1 MCLSELKPSAVRGI
15 IPMHHFSDLSGFYIV
30 VLIMISE
37 HLPTMLSAM
46 EVKYTEYLFAQ
57 PLSQEKK
64 GAYSWVCCICW
75 GFSFVLNVKQPLNFE

>member
-1 MCLSELKPSAVRGI
+1 MSELKPSAVRGI

-30 VLIMISE
+30 VLIMIFE